1 MKSKKL
7 FLILTCFFITLSLY
21 AQNESEPTVRN
32 SFGAKLR
39 ESNFH
44 LGVTLQTK
52 YIWRGMEMITEDAAP
67 VVFPQINYQNKG
79 FFAYVM
85 GGYAINGKYSEVDM
99 GVSYTY
105 KWLTAGINNYY
116 YPTTNTPNDQ
126 YFNFKSRD
134 TGHWLEAVVTIAP
147 EKIPVYLTLSNFFA
161 GADKNLEGEQAYSTY
176 AELGT
181 HYDFLNDHQLA
192 FVLGM
197 AFNESCYNGYE
208 HGFGVCDVELKYT
221 YSVKF
226 KNDLALP
233 LTVSYIINPVYEKS
247 HVNLTASLA
256 F

>member
-1 MKSKKL
+1 MEKILL
-7 FLILTCFFITLSLY
+7 FLASFLLTLNLY
-21 AQNESEPTVRN
+21 AQNESEPAVRN
-32 SFGAKLR
+32 NFGVKLR

-79 FFAYVM
+79 LFAYVM

-105 KWLTAGINNYY
+105 KWFTAGINNYY
-116 YPTTNTPNDQ
+116 YPTTNTPYDQ
-126 YFNFKSRD
+126 YFNFKSRE

-161 GADKNLEGEQAYSTY
+161 GADKNMEGEQAYSTY

-197 AFNESCYNGYE
+197 AFNKSCYNGYE
-208 HGFGVCDVELKYT
+208 HGFGVCDLEMKYT
-221 YSVKF
+221 YNVKF